1 MKGPRHTRKC
11 AFSILRSIIACV
23 LLALLAGTHG
33 AAAKATTAAAST
45 AAAGDTTAAA
55 ESPPA
60 ASAAAVTAP
69 EFAWLERYVASKC
82 FAPADAQ
89 WQLDDSS
96 KETVLHRETQFF
108 GVYEQPEG
116 FYYHYSTS
124 TRQTEFALTNGVK
137 TQAAKVCNMGARAS
151 ASVTSG

>member
-124 TRQTEFALTNGVK
+124 TRQTEFAVTNGVK

-151 ASVTSG
+151 ASVTAE